1 MAVWKKIAVLLVL
14 PLCFASLSGA
24 VYSAEERYTPVKAIG
39 YGPLAGELIRPTAVG
54 IDESSGA
61 WIYVVDSAS
70 KTCSIYMQNGILNK
84 SFAIPD
90 YIDLSRI
97 KSNIS
102 ASEGIVCYIT
112 GSEIIRANRTG
123 EILTKIRIGS
133 ESIVNPIIARLN
145 SDQSISIIDSV
156 SGLLKISDKGKL
168 VSRFIDIGKDVTTID
183 GGGINKDGSVAIIT
197 ITPPTIGE
205 EPVDKI
211 PFNSIKITV
220 FDKNGQKELEFPVET
235 SQSFNPS
242 AGQVRFDPKGNICF
256 MGNNS
261 SIVRVY
267 DKTGSK
273 ISEFAIAGFGSV
285 PLAFCVAFNGNIY
298 AVDGSKFFATNS
310 QGKYLGEFGA
320 FGGKSTQFGNPVDL
334 AVCGQ
339 NGFAVFDS
347 HRNDMQFFGQNGV
360 TGTRQYGQNAVKLTL
375 STSQGGS
382 ILAYNP
388 SNSTLRTYD
397 CSGNPSTDVVNVDKV
412 SQNIASFSQSKD
424 GEILAVDREKATV
437 IRFNKIGKFVYQFGS
452 QGVREGQLAEPSDVF
467 VGPDGN
473 VYVLEAVNS
482 RIQVFKPD
490 GTFVRMFGEKLLS
503 RPESFTL
510 TSDYQIIV
518 ADTGNDRLAVFGLD
532 GVFAYSIGSTS
543 PSKPRDTIKDYWS
556 DLGTFRKPTKVR
568 STNGILYV
576 LDYGNL
582 RVQVFQKEKISPKIS
597 SDQKSLDFG
606 MIKQGEN
613 PTKQITIKN
622 SGNGV
627 LDGTI
632 ELQGNWI
639 EISRN
644 KLTGNETILTV
655 RVLSEKME
663 YWGST
668 AKITI
673 KSNGGNIEIECKGI
687 KKGKLITL
695 QVNSPTA
702 TVDDKQVSMA
712 NPPSIIGG
720 STFVPLRFIGEALG
734 AKVDWDANEKKVT
747 YVLADRTVVL
757 WIGRKTALVNNKEV
771 EFTAAPVIVK
781 GSTMVPLRA
790 VGEALG
796 ATVEWIAQSKTINI
810 YYPPNPKIG

>member
-24 VYSAEERYTPVKAIG
+24 AYSAEERYTPVKAIG
-39 YGPLAGELIRPTAVG
+39 YGPLAGELIRPVAIG
-54 IDESSGA
+54 IDELSRS
-61 WIYVVDSAS
+61 WIYVVDSTS
-70 KTCSIYMQNGILNK
+70 KTCSIYMHNGILSK
-84 SFAIPD
+84 SFAIPEAINTD
-90 YIDLSRI
+90 RI
-97 KSNIS
+97 RSSIS
-102 ASEGIVCYIT
+102 ASGGIVCYTT
-112 GSEIIRANRTG
+112 GNEIVRADRSG
-123 EILTKIRIGS
+123 EVLARIPIGS
-133 ESIVNPIIARLN
+133 ESIVNPVLARLN
-145 SDQSISIIDSV
+145 PDQSIWIIDSI

-168 VSRFIDIGKDVTTID
+168 VSRFIDLGKDVPTID
-183 GGGINKDGSVAIIT
+183 GGDIGNDGSVAILT
-197 ITPPTIGE
+197 ITPPAIGE
-205 EPVDKI
+205 EPVEKM
-211 PFNSIKITV
+211 PFNSIKMTV
-220 FDKNGQKELEFPVET
+220 FDKNGQKVLEFPIET
-235 SQSFNPS
+235 NENFNPS
-242 AGQVRFDPKGNICF
+242 AGQVKFDPKGNICF

-261 SIVRVY
+261 SLLQVY

-273 ISEFAIAGFGSV
+273 ISEFTIAKFGSM

-298 AVDGSKFFATNS
+298 GVDGSRFFATNS
-310 QGKYLGEFGA
+310 QGKPLGEYGA
-320 FGGKSTQFGNPVDL
+320 FGGKPMQFGNPVDL

-360 TGTRQYGQNAVKLTL
+360 TGTRQYGQNTVKLTL
-375 STSQGGS
+375 STSQEGNV
-382 ILAYNP
+382 LAYNP
-388 SNSTLRTYD
+388 SNSTIKIYD
-397 CSGNPSTDVVNVDKV
+397 CAGNPSSDAINVDKV
-412 SQNIASFSQSKD
+412 SQNIASFSPSKD
-424 GEILAVDREKATV
+424 GDILAVDREKATI
-437 IRFNKIGKFVYQFGS
+437 IRFNKIGKFVHQFGS
-452 QGVREGQLAEPSDVF
+452 QGIREGQLAEPSDVF

-503 RPESFTL
+503 KPESFTL
-510 TSDYQIIV
+510 TSDYQIVV

-543 PSKPRDTIKDYWS
+543 PSKSRDTIKDYWS

-568 STNGILYV
+568 SANGVLYV
-576 LDYGNL
+576 LDHGNL
-582 RVQVFQKEKISPKIS
+582 RIQVFQKEKIAPKIS
-597 SDQKSLDFG
+597 SDQKSFDFG
-606 MIKQGEN
+606 MVKQGEN
-613 PTKQITIKN
+613 PSKQLIIKN

-627 LDGTI
+627 LDGTVEI
-632 ELQGNWI
+632 QGNWI

-668 AKITI
+668 AKIII
-673 KSNGGNIEIECKGI
+673 KSNGGNIEIECKGT

-702 TVDDKQVSMA
+702 IVDDKQVSMA

-747 YVLADRTVVL
+747 YILADRTVVL
-757 WIGRKTALVNNKEV
+757 WIGRKSALVNNKEV